1 MTWPDLLS
9 RLGRRRDAEP
19 AFIYVA
25 EAGITVESS
34 AFGFNP
40 ALKPDQ
46 LAQTVCPAPF
56 WLRGRQELLRGGW
69 PHSTDLTLLALMSGK
84 TMLALGAGIPDGTVD
99 EMRQQFDLL
108 FPTLAEARASKNP
121 GEYRTFVFNVT
132 IDADGPHRTGFG
144 SGPGRAGRSIPI
156 PNPIAP
162 FFPEKPNS
170 RCNWD
175 VAMRNLIRLDLQRL
189 IEAIPQPTERRA
201 DRLRA

>member
-1 MTWPDLLS
+1 MNWPDLLS
-9 RLGRRRDAEP
+9 RIGRYEEP

-40 ALKPDQ
+40 ALDPDQ
-46 LAQTVCPAPF
+46 LAQIVGTAPF
-56 WLRGRQELLRGGW
+56 WLRGKQELLRGGW
-69 PHSTDLTLLALMSGK
+69 PHSTDLALLALMSGK
-84 TMLALGAGIPDGTVD
+84 TMLALGAGIPDGTED

-108 FPTLAEARASKNP
+108 FPKLAQARASKNS
-121 GEYRTFVFNVT
+121 GEYETLIFNVT

-144 SGPGRAGRSIPI
+144 AGPGRAGRRIPI

-189 IEAIPQPTERRA
+189 IEAIPQPTEHRSDHPHA
-201 DRLRA
+201 

>member
-1 MTWPDLLS
+1 VKWPDLLS
-9 RLGRRRDAEP
+9 CLGRRRDAEP

-40 ALKPDQ
+40 ALDPDQ
-46 LAQTVCPAPF
+46 LAQIVGPAPF
-56 WLRGRQELLRGGW
+56 WLRGKQELLRGGW
-69 PHSTDLTLLALMSGK
+69 PDSTDLALLALMSGK

-99 EMRQQFDLL
+99 EMQQQFDLL
-108 FPTLAEARASKNP
+108 FPTLAEARTSKNP

-144 SGPGRAGRSIPI
+144 HRTGRTGRNIPI

-170 RCNWD
+170 FFNWD
-175 VAMRNLIRLDLQRL
+175 VAMKNLIRLDLQRL
-189 IEAIPQPTERRA
+189 IEAILQPTERRS
-201 DRLRA
+201 DRLRV